1 MRHHPEETKAVKKHR
16 NKSSKPS
23 HCFVYQHPYSLDN
36 AYVDQVTVTSPAF
49 NNKQFNRRFNV
60 INPLL
65 IASQMMSITTSTRA
79 IRIDCPNYNSD
90 NGEFLHPPCRSESR
104 WLLQHCGGLFAE
116 VLRGVQC
123 EERRDVNVYV
133 SMFDSL
139 ALAIHNKFESYW
151 REPKIVLVTSIN
163 PKIVGG
169 IQQDDSWC
177 YIGCSNYI
185 GYQMGFANAVASLSY
200 RVALSVSDHT
210 DSAAFLAFD
219 MEVDKLTNIQA
230 SEAVQIVGSGVD
242 AKVDT
247 DLPQSLADIVGNTYT
262 FQLKE
267 GATVLELEAALP
279 EVDVPDQMPKLITRS
294 MLQLSHLLPMIHQLD
309 VQLRPKNN
317 LLWMRMSQIKH
328 VWNN

>member
-1 MRHHPEETKAVKKHR
+1 
-16 NKSSKPS
+16 
-23 HCFVYQHPYSLDN
+23 
-36 AYVDQVTVTSPAF
+36 TV
-49 NNKQFNRRFNV
+49 
-60 INPLL
+60 L
-65 IASQMMSITTSTRA
+65 ITTLTMVNSFTLLADLKAGGCSNTAELSA
-79 IRIDCPNYNSD
+79 IRSTITDRLPGPQRVMLN
-90 NGEFLHPPCRSESR
+90 
-104 WLLQHCGGLFAE
+104 
-116 VLRGVQC
+116 LRL
-123 EERRDVNVYV
+123 ERDVNVYV

-177 YIGCSNYI
+177 YIG
-185 GYQMGFANAVASLSY
+185 YQMGFANDVASLSY
-200 RVALSVSDHT
+200 MVALSVSDHT

-267 GATVLELEAALP
+267 GATVLELEAALS

-294 MLQLSHLLPMIHQLD
+294 MLQLSHLLQMIHQLD

>member
-1 MRHHPEETKAVKKHR
+1 MVNSFTLLADLKAGGCSNTAESTLMHGLVSANRQLRFRHRLSEGSTTLRPYLLNCSDSNLTITYLR
-16 NKSSKPS
+16 WQTPTDSS
-23 HCFVYQHPYSLDN
+23 
-36 AYVDQVTVTSPAF
+36 
-49 NNKQFNRRFNV
+49 
-60 INPLL
+60 LL
-65 IASQMMSITTSTRA
+65 SA
-79 IRIDCPNYNSD
+79 IRSTITDRLPGPQRVMLN
-90 NGEFLHPPCRSESR
+90 
-104 WLLQHCGGLFAE
+104 
-116 VLRGVQC
+116 LRLK
-123 EERRDVNVYV
+123 RDVNVYV